1 MSAVKESNAST
12 SSHDSA
18 DDRKKAIAAQLRQ
31 KLAQG
36 KQHEVAAAT
45 PTPSRPI
52 PTVKQQAEKE
62 VLSPRDTYELSDR
75 DDSDSGSESDESE
88 NRSSN
93 KKIPNWALRQN
104 LLPALERQ
112 FLDGPHKLDPDK
124 IFPEVSTCDLEA
136 IFGQKKKRYKKRAS
150 TGDWRT
156 DRVTASEKLVYKRR
170 MGFK

>member
-1 MSAVKESNAST
+1 MKHIIAVKEGNAST

-18 DDRKKAIAAQLRQ
+18 DDRKKAIAAKLRQ

-45 PTPSRPI
+45 